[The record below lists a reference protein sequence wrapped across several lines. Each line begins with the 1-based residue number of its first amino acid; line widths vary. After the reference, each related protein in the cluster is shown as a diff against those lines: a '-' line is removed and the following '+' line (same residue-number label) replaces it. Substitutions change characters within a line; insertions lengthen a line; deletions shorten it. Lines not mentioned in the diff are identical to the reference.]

1 MTQQPNPLAPPLLAW
16 FSQAA
21 RHLPWRE
28 NPTPYAVWV
37 SEIML
42 QQTRVDTVLPY
53 YTRWMRLFPDVY
65 ALAEAGQ
72 QDVLNA
78 WEGLGYYSRA
88 RNLHRAA
95 RLIVQH
101 HSGRLPADRRAL
113 LQLPG
118 IGEYTAAAILSIAFG
133 QDIPAMDANLRR
145 VFARLFDV
153 DTPLG
158 QAATEERLR
167 SLAAAHLPSGRAGE
181 YNQALMDLGAL
192 VCTPRIPSCAAC
204 PLKALCLARR
214 RGVQNQRPVKAQK
227 KPRPHYKVVAA
238 VIWRNGQVLLA
249 RRPENGLL
257 GGLWEF
263 PGGKVQPGETF
274 PAALQREIR
283 EELGAD
289 IEVETYLGT
298 YRHAFTHFSITLR
311 AYTCRLHPHSPPPA
325 ALEHTAITWQ
335 KPQALDDFPMGKV
348 DRQIARRLQQ
358 GADRVS
364 G

>member
-1 MTQQPNPLAPPLLAW
+1 
-16 FSQAA
+16 
-21 RHLPWRE
+21 
-28 NPTPYAVWV
+28 
-37 SEIML
+37 ML

-53 YTRWMRLFPDVY
+53 YRRWMERFPDVH
-65 ALAEAGQ
+65 ALASAEQ
-72 QDVLNA
+72 QAVLYV

-95 RLIVQH
+95 RIVVERH
-101 HSGRLPADRRAL
+101 NGRLPDERRLL

-118 IGEYTAAAILSIAFG
+118 IGKYTAAAILSIAFG

-158 QAATEERLR
+158 EARTEKRLHT
-167 SLAAAHLPSGRAGE
+167 LAAAHLPAGRAGE

-192 VCTPRIPSCAAC
+192 VCTPRQPSCHAC
-204 PLKALCLARR
+204 PLAEMCQARIR
-214 RGVQNQRPVKAQK
+214 RVQHARPVQPPK

-238 VIWRNGQVLLA
+238 VIWREGQVLLA
-249 RRPENGLL
+249 RRPPDGLL

-274 PAALQREIR
+274 TAALQREIR
-283 EELGAD
+283 EELDAD
-289 IEVETYLGT
+289 IEVETFLGT

-311 AYTCRLHPHSPPPA
+311 AYACRLHPHSRPPR

-335 KPQALDDFPMGKV
+335 KPHTLNDFPMGKV

-358 GADRVS
+358 GADGVS